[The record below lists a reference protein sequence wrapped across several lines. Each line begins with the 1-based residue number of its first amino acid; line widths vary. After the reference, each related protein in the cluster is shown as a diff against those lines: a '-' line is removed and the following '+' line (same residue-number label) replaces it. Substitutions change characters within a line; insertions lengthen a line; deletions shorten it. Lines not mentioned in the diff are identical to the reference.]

1 MDKTLVCGT
10 GTPGSIPGGS
20 TKKGSAK
27 ADFLNHLSLWYSDCM
42 QRLGIDY
49 GSKKIGLALS
59 DESGTL
65 AFPHSVI
72 PNDAEIVI
80 AESHDV

>member
-27 ADFLNHLSLWYSDCM
+27 ADFFVRKTGVGFSLENAL
-42 QRLGIDY
+42 RE
-49 GSKKIGLALS
+49 SKS
-59 DESGTL
+59 
-65 AFPHSVI
+65 F
-72 PNDAEIVI
+72 
-80 AESHDV
+80 